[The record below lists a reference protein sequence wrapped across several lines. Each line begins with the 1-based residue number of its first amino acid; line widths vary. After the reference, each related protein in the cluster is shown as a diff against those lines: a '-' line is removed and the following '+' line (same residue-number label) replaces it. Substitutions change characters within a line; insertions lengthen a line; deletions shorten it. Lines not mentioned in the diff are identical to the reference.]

1 VVEAQ
6 LNKIEIYKKNRL
18 RIESVLFYHAA
29 SFVKLNV
36 GSHAAD
42 IGRGETGGR
51 AYGESLLR

>member
-1 VVEAQ
+1 VEAQ